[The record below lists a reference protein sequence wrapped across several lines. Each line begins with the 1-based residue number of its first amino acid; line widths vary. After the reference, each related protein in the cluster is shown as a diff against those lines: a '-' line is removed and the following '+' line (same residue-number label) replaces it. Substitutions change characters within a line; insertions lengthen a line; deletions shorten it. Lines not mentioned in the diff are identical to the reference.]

1 MDSSSSCCSSS
12 SSEEEF
18 PSIESVTPQ
27 SKIDT
32 IYQSKTEK
40 GIRKLCFE
48 LLDLKDA
55 VENLCG
61 NKQSKYLAFLKLSEE
76 VVEMEHELNEL
87 RKNISAQGVLVQDL
101 LTGVYHELGEW
112 SRANPDL
119 LNSEELKKDNEYD
132 NLFSNEAQDEKRLFL
147 GNIDAFLAEHKVEE
161 AIEAIDA
168 EERRHP
174 ELKNSGDTLSNELAS
189 YKSAFLKR
197 KSLIEEQLIQ
207 VIDQTLISAADLK
220 MAVSGLLKLGKGPLA
235 HQLFLKAKGAR
246 LQKNIDVFLPSCPC
260 YPETFSATLSNL
272 VFSTISSTAKELGL
286 MFGDDMVYSN
296 RVVQWAERQIELFVR
311 LVKENAP
318 SSETVS
324 ALHSASVCVQ
334 ASLNHCVALE
344 PQGLK
349 LSKVL
354 LVLLQPYMEEVL
366 ELNFRRAR
374 KLVFDFSGNDDIM
387 PLSPRLASP
396 LSTFAIT
403 SDGLLVD
410 SGTRFIFMVKGIVDQ
425 LTSLVILHFG
435 GNILTRILQLFDQYM
450 DELIKALPEPS
461 EDDSLME
468 LKEAVPFKAETDSQQ
483 LALLGTAFTIAEELL
498 PMVMS
503 SIWSILNESKE
514 AGGGVNDEIAPLM
527 NNMIDYKDWRK
538 QLQHSLDKLRD
549 HFCRQYVLNF
559 IYSRDGPT
567 RPDAHIYLTGEGDD
581 LNWNS
586 DPLPSLPFQA
596 LFGKLQQLA
605 TVAGDV
611 LLGKEKIQ
619 KVLLARLTE
628 TVVMWLMSNEEDFWG
643 VLENEVSKLHPQG
656 LQQLILDMHF
666 TVEIA
671 RFAGYPSRNVH
682 QMASSIIAR
691 AIRTFSARGLDQQST
706 LPEDEWFVETA
717 KAAINKLLMGGEGS
731 DNSEIDEDHLI
742 LHDDDDDDD
751 DLHDEAI
758 SDSDGSPSSLSTIT
772 TSESFASA
780 ESQMLD
786 SLSDFTDDS

>member
-1 MDSSSSCCSSS
+1 MSSG
-12 SSEEEF
+12 EEEDDF
-18 PSIESVTPQ
+18 PCIESVTPQ

-61 NKQSKYLAFLKLSEE
+61 NTRTKYLAFLRLSEE

-87 RKNISAQGVLVQDL
+87 RKNISAQGILVQDL
-101 LTGVYHELGEW
+101 LSGVYHELGEW
-112 SRANPDL
+112 SRANPNL
-119 LNSEELKKDNEYD
+119 LDAEPLKKGNEVD
-132 NLFSNEAQDEKRLFL
+132 ILFSNKKEDEMKLHL
-147 GNIDAFLAEHKVEE
+147 ENIDILLAEHKVR
-161 AIEAIDA
+161 EAIDA
-168 EERRHP
+168 IEVIEAEERKHP
-174 ELKNSGDTLSNELAS
+174 LSNES
-189 YKSAFLKR
+189 SSFKSAFLRR
-197 KSLIEEQLIQ
+197 KSLLENQL
-207 VIDQTLISAADLK
+207 VEMTNQTLISATDLK
-220 MAVSGLLKLGKGPLA
+220 TVVNGLLKLGKGPLA

-246 LQKNIDVFLPSCPC
+246 LQKNIDVFLPSCSC

-272 VFSTISSTAKELGL
+272 IFSTISSTTKEMSS
-286 MFGDDMVYSN
+286 MFGDDLVYSN
-296 RVVQWAERQIELFVR
+296 RAVQWAECQIELFVR

-318 SSETVS
+318 SSDTVS
-324 ALHSASVCVQ
+324 ALNCASICVQ
-334 ASLNHCVALE
+334 ASLNHCSALE
-344 PQGLK
+344 SQGLK

-354 LVLLQPYMEEVL
+354 LVLLQPYIEEVL

-374 KLVFDFSGNDDIM
+374 KLVFDLSGNDEIL

-396 LSTFAIT
+396 LSTFAIS

-410 SGTRFIFMVKGIVDQ
+410 SGTRFIFMVKDIVDQ
-425 LTSLVILHFG
+425 LTRLVILHFG
-435 GNILTRILQLFDQYM
+435 GNVLTRILQVFDQYM

-468 LKEAVPFKAETDSQQ
+468 LKEAVPFRTETDSQQ

-503 SIWSILNESKE
+503 KIWSVLNESKE
-514 AGGGVNDEIAPLM
+514 AAGNGVNDNIAPLM

-559 IYSRDGPT
+559 IYSRDGNT
-567 RPDAHIYLTGEGDD
+567 RLDAHIYLSGESDD

-628 TVVMWLMSNEEDFWG
+628 TVVMWLNSNEEDFWG
-643 VLENEVSKLHPQG
+643 VLEDQVSKFQPQG

-671 RFAGYPSRNVH
+671 RFAGYSSRNV
-682 QMASSIIAR
+682 QQTASSIIAR
-691 AIRTFSARGLDQQST
+691 AIRTSSGRGLNQQSV

-717 KAAINKLLMGGEGS
+717 KTAINKLLMGGEDGS
-731 DNSEIDEDHLI
+731 DTSEIDEDHII
-742 LHDDDDDDD
+742 LHDDDEDE
-751 DLHDEAI
+751 LHDEVV

-786 SLSDFTDDS
+786 SLSDFTDPDS

>member
-1 MDSSSSCCSSS
+1 MSSSD
-12 SSEEEF
+12 EEDEF

-61 NKQSKYLAFLKLSEE
+61 NTRTKYLAFLRLSEE

-87 RKNISAQGVLVQDL
+87 RKNISGQGILVQDL
-101 LTGVYHELGEW
+101 LSGVYHELGEW
-112 SRANPDL
+112 SRANPGL
-119 LNSEELKKDNEYD
+119 SNEQLKKDNEVD
-132 NLFSNEAQDEKRLFL
+132 ILSSNKTEDVLKLHLE
-147 GNIDAFLAEHKVEE
+147 NIDISLAEHKFEE
-161 AIEAIDA
+161 AIVAVEAIET
-168 EERRHP
+168 EEKKYP
-174 ELKNSGDTLSNELAS
+174 LSNES
-189 YKSAFLKR
+189 SPFKSAFLRR
-197 KSLIEEQLIQ
+197 KSLLENQL
-207 VIDQTLISAADLK
+207 VEMAEQTLINDTDLK
-220 MAVSGLLKLGKGPLA
+220 TVVNGLLKLGKGSLA
-235 HQLFLKAKGAR
+235 HQLFLKAKGSR
-246 LQKNIDVFLPSCPC
+246 LQKNIDVFLPSCSS

-272 VFSTISSTAKELGL
+272 IFSTISSTTKETSLI
-286 MFGDDMVYSN
+286 FGDDLVYNN
-296 RVVQWAERQIELFVR
+296 RAVQWAEWQIELFVR

-324 ALHSASVCVQ
+324 ALRAASICVQ
-334 ASLNHCVALE
+334 ASLNHCSALE
-344 PQGLK
+344 SQGLK

-354 LVLLQPYMEEVL
+354 LVLLQPYIEEVL

-374 KLVFDFSGNDDIM
+374 KLVFDLSGNDEIL

-396 LSTFAIT
+396 LSTFAIS

-410 SGTRFIFMVKGIVDQ
+410 SGTRFIFMVKDIVDQ
-425 LTSLVILHFG
+425 LTRLVILHFG
-435 GNILTRILQLFDQYM
+435 GNVLTRILQLFDQYM

-461 EDDSLME
+461 EDDSLVE
-468 LKEAVPFKAETDSQQ
+468 LKEAVPFRTETDSQQ
-483 LALLGTAFTIAEELL
+483 LALLGTAFTIADELL

-503 SIWSILNESKE
+503 KIWNVLNESKE
-514 AGGGVNDEIAPLM
+514 AAGNGVNDNIAPLM

-549 HFCRQYVLNF
+549 DFCRQYVLNF

-567 RPDAHIYLTGEGDD
+567 RPDAHIYLSGETDD

-586 DPLPSLPFQA
+586 EPLPSLPFQA

-628 TVVMWLMSNEEDFWG
+628 TVVLWLMSNEEDFWG
-643 VLENEVSKLHPQG
+643 VLENQASKLQPQG

-671 RFAGYPSRNVH
+671 RYAGYPSRNVQ

-691 AIRTFSARGLDQQST
+691 AIRTFSGGGLNQQSA

-717 KAAINKLLMGGEGS
+717 KAAINKLLMGGEDVS
-731 DNSEIDEDHLI
+731 DTSEIDEDHII
-742 LHDDDDDDD
+742 LHDDEDELHDDEDE
-751 DLHDEAI
+751 LHDEVI
-758 SDSDGSPSSLSTIT
+758 SDSDRSPSSLSTIT

-786 SLSDFTDDS
+786 SLSDFTDPDS

>member
-1 MDSSSSCCSSS
+1 MDSS
-12 SSEEEF
+12 SSEEEEF
-18 PSIESVTPQ
+18 PTIESVTPQ

-61 NKQSKYLAFLKLSEE
+61 NEQSKLSEE
-76 VVEMEHELNEL
+76 VVEIEHELNEL
-87 RKNISAQGVLVQDL
+87 RKNISAQGILVQDL

-119 LNSEELKKDNEYD
+119 LNSEELEKDNKY
-132 NLFSNEAQDEKRLFL
+132 FSNEAQDEKRLFL
-147 GNIDAFLAEHKVEE
+147 GNIDALLAEHKVEE

-246 LQKNIDVFLPSCPC
+246 LQKSIDIFLTSCPC

-272 VFSTISSTAKELGL
+272 VFSTISSTTKELGL

-334 ASLNHCVALE
+334 ASLNHCAALE

-410 SGTRFIFMVKGIVDQ
+410 SGTRYE
-425 LTSLVILHFG
+425 LTL
-435 GNILTRILQLFDQYM
+435 
-450 DELIKALPEPS
+450 
-461 EDDSLME
+461 
-468 LKEAVPFKAETDSQQ
+468 
-483 LALLGTAFTIAEELL
+483 
-498 PMVMS
+498 
-503 SIWSILNESKE
+503 
-514 AGGGVNDEIAPLM
+514 
-527 NNMIDYKDWRK
+527 
-538 QLQHSLDKLRD
+538 
-549 HFCRQYVLNF
+549 
-559 IYSRDGPT
+559 
-567 RPDAHIYLTGEGDD
+567 
-581 LNWNS
+581 
-586 DPLPSLPFQA
+586 
-596 LFGKLQQLA
+596 
-605 TVAGDV
+605 
-611 LLGKEKIQ
+611 
-619 KVLLARLTE
+619 
-628 TVVMWLMSNEEDFWG
+628 SNE
-643 VLENEVSKLHPQG
+643 
-656 LQQLILDMHF
+656 
-666 TVEIA
+666 
-671 RFAGYPSRNVH
+671 
-682 QMASSIIAR
+682 
-691 AIRTFSARGLDQQST
+691 TF
-706 LPEDEWFVETA
+706 
-717 KAAINKLLMGGEGS
+717 
-731 DNSEIDEDHLI
+731 
-742 LHDDDDDDD
+742 
-751 DLHDEAI
+751 
-758 SDSDGSPSSLSTIT
+758 
-772 TSESFASA
+772 
-780 ESQMLD
+780 
-786 SLSDFTDDS
+786 

>member
-1 MDSSSSCCSSS
+1 ME
-12 SSEEEF
+12 SSEEEDDF

-32 IYQSKTEK
+32 IFQSKTEK

-61 NKQSKYLAFLKLSEE
+61 NTQSKYLAFLRLSDE
-76 VVEMEHELNEL
+76 VVEMEHELNDL
-87 RKNISAQGVLVQDL
+87 RKNISAQGILVQDL
-101 LTGVYHELGEW
+101 LSGVHHELSEW
-112 SRANPDL
+112 SRANNTENL
-119 LNSEELKKDNEYD
+119 QKDTEFD
-132 NLFSNEAQDEKRLFL
+132 FSNESEDKKRSFL
-147 GNIDAFLAEHKVEE
+147 ENIDLLLAEHKVEE
-161 AIEAIDA
+161 AIEAIET
-168 EERRHP
+168 EEKTHP
-174 ELKNSGDTLSNELAS
+174 DLMNELS
-189 YKSAFLKR
+189 KR
-197 KSLIEEQLIQ
+197 KLQIEDQIVQIIEQ
-207 VIDQTLISAADLK
+207 TDLK
-220 MAVSGLLKLGKGPLA
+220 VAVSGLIKLGKGPLG
-235 HQLFLKAKGAR
+235 QQIFIKAKGAR
-246 LQKNIDVFLPSCPC
+246 LQKSIEIFLPSCPC
-260 YPETFSATLSNL
+260 YPETFPATLSNII
-272 VFSTISSTAKELGL
+272 FSSISSTYKEMGL
-286 MFGDDMVYSN
+286 LFGDDLVYSN
-296 RVVQWAERQIELFVR
+296 RILQWAEREIELFVR

-324 ALHSASVCVQ
+324 ALHAASVCVQ
-334 ASLNHCVALE
+334 ASLNHCSVLE
-344 PQGLK
+344 SQGLK
-349 LSKVL
+349 LTKVL
-354 LVLLQPYMEEVL
+354 LVLLEPYIEEVL

-374 KLVFDFSGNDDIM
+374 KLVFDFMGNDEM
-387 PLSPRLASP
+387 LPLSPRLASP
-396 LSTFAIT
+396 LSTFAIS
-403 SDGLLVD
+403 SDGMLVD
-410 SGTRFIFMVKGIVDQ
+410 SGTRFIFMVKDIVEQ
-425 LTSLVILHFG
+425 LTRLVILHFG
-435 GNILTRILQLFDQYM
+435 GSILTRILKLFDQYM

-461 EDDSLME
+461 EDDSLVE

-503 SIWSILNESKE
+503 RIWSILNESKE
-514 AGGGVNDEIAPLM
+514 AGNDNIAPLM
-527 NNMIDYKDWRK
+527 NNTIDYKDWRK

-559 IYSRDGPT
+559 IYSRDGKT
-567 RPDAHIYLTGEGDD
+567 RPDAHIYLCGEGDD
-581 LNWNS
+581 LSWNS

-628 TVVMWLMSNEEDFWG
+628 TVVLWLMSNEEDFWG
-643 VLENEVSKLHPQG
+643 VLENQVSKLQPQG

-691 AIRTFSARGLDQQST
+691 AIRTFSGRGVNQQSA

-731 DNSEIDEDHLI
+731 DASEIDEDHII

-751 DLHDEAI
+751 EDDDAELHDEVI
-758 SDSDGSPSSLSTIT
+758 SDSDESPSSLSTIT

-786 SLSDFTDDS
+786 SLSDFTDPES

>member
-1 MDSSSSCCSSS
+1 MS
-12 SSEEEF
+12 SSEEEDDF
-18 PSIESVTPQ
+18 PCIESVTPQ

-61 NKQSKYLAFLKLSEE
+61 NTRTKLSEE
-76 VVEMEHELNEL
+76 VVEMEHEMNEL
-87 RKNISAQGVLVQDL
+87 RKNISAQGILVQDL

-119 LNSEELKKDNEYD
+119 LNPEQPKKENE
-132 NLFSNEAQDEKRLFL
+132 
-147 GNIDAFLAEHKVEE
+147 
-161 AIEAIDA
+161 
-168 EERRHP
+168 
-174 ELKNSGDTLSNELAS
+174 
-189 YKSAFLKR
+189 
-197 KSLIEEQLIQ
+197 
-207 VIDQTLISAADLK
+207 
-220 MAVSGLLKLGKGPLA
+220 
-235 HQLFLKAKGAR
+235 
-246 LQKNIDVFLPSCPC
+246 
-260 YPETFSATLSNL
+260 
-272 VFSTISSTAKELGL
+272 
-286 MFGDDMVYSN
+286 
-296 RVVQWAERQIELFVR
+296 
-311 LVKENAP
+311 ENAP

-324 ALHSASVCVQ
+324 ALRAASICVQ
-334 ASLNHCVALE
+334 ASLNHCSALE
-344 PQGLK
+344 SQGLK
-349 LSKVL
+349 LSK
-354 LVLLQPYMEEVL
+354 
-366 ELNFRRAR
+366 
-374 KLVFDFSGNDDIM
+374 D
-387 PLSPRLASP
+387 
-396 LSTFAIT
+396 
-403 SDGLLVD
+403 
-410 SGTRFIFMVKGIVDQ
+410 IVDQ
-425 LTSLVILHFG
+425 LTRLVILHFG
-435 GNILTRILQLFDQYM
+435 GNVLARILQLFDQYM

-461 EDDSLME
+461 EDDSLVE
-468 LKEAVPFKAETDSQQ
+468 LKEAVPFRAETDSQQ

-503 SIWSILNESKE
+503 KIWSVLNETKDAAE
-514 AGGGVNDEIAPLM
+514 NG
-527 NNMIDYKDWRK
+527 DWRK
-538 QLQHSLDKLRD
+538 QLQHPLDKLRD

-559 IYSRDGPT
+559 IYSRDGNT
-567 RPDAHIYLTGEGDD
+567 RLDAHIYLSGESDD

-628 TVVMWLMSNEEDFWG
+628 TVVMWLMSNDEDFWG
-643 VLENEVSKLHPQG
+643 VLENQVSKLHPQG

-671 RFAGYPSRNVH
+671 RFAGYPSRNV
-682 QMASSIIAR
+682 QQVASSIIAR
-691 AIRTFSARGLDQQST
+691 AIRTFSSGGLNQQSV

-717 KAAINKLLMGGEGS
+717 KAAINKLLLGGDDG
-731 DNSEIDEDHLI
+731 SEISEVDEEHII

-751 DLHDEAI
+751 DDGELHDEVI
-758 SDSDGSPSSLSTIT
+758 SDSDRSPSSLSTIT

-786 SLSDFTDDS
+786 SLSDFSDPDS